1 MKTFKGI
8 LYGIAIAIAV
18 SAGAATVYNYFPPP
32 GMTYSPT
39 TGFVVGSATGGAQ
52 GAGTVNAQGVFV
64 NGAAVVTGS
73 GLPVGANPTGTV
85 GLTTVNGSAT
95 TFLRSDAAPPL
106 SQAIAPTWTAAH
118 TFAFS
123 GIAIDVNSTNPRVR
137 FLVSGA
143 TANQGTTLFIPSNTG
158 IEIDSATDAA
168 PTAAVTTLLKGTRT
182 GAAWSGLTFGN
193 ATDNTSFTFSGT
205 GQLSIAG
212 GTVVGSPTGGNQG
225 AGTIN
230 MQGCFVN
237 GVACSTGGAAGAN
250 PTGTVGLTTVNGVAG
265 TYMRS
270 DAAPPLSQAIAP
282 TWTGAHT
289 FNPSASGA
297 TAITITNPAT
307 AVTAFKAQNNG
318 TNDVEVVASSNTA
331 GDAYFRSVALGGTN
345 WSAGV
350 QRSTNKYA
358 VCNAVGISGT
368 CSLLDTSGNYTV
380 PASINTANGNA
391 NINVTGSGQVV
402 ITTTSTTTGA
412 FVQGDFCN
420 TAHCLHTLNTTTGQS
435 TPFITNGPSAESA
448 YIYTDA
454 TVPLCLGSASSCRI
468 NLDNTGHVSIQTP
481 TSTST
486 ASLNVSAIAG
496 QYGEIITAPSSTGQ
510 SVGFR
515 VFAGTNASD
524 FTAVFTNA
532 AQTVNYFVIDGAGSV
547 YSQGRTAEGAGTLN
561 VNQLYQGDQPIYREV
576 SWAGTCTSGGCT
588 TGISKGT
595 GTVTRNSAGNY
606 SVAFSASFGG
616 NAGCTASTWSTL
628 NNGAISTNVASANT
642 TSVTVVVLNSS
653 GTAVDSGFTVVC
665 IG

>member
-85 GLTTVNGSAT
+85 GLTTVNGSAA

-106 SQAIAPTWTAAH
+106 SQAITPTWTGTH
-118 TFAFS
+118 TFANTTANIVLNNAGGAADTKNYLFRTSTS
-123 GIAIDVNSTNPRVR
+123 GILI
-137 FLVSGA
+137 
-143 TANQGTTLFIPSNTG
+143 Q
-158 IEIDSATDAA
+158 SATDAA
-168 PTAAVTTLLKGTRT
+168 PTTAVSSVFVAARSGT
-182 GAAWSGLTFGN
+182 AWTALNFGN
-193 ATDNTSFTFSGT
+193 ATDNPTYSFLGT

-237 GVACSTGGAAGAN
+237 GVACSTGGASGAN

-270 DAAPPLSQAIAP
+270 DAAPPLSQSIAP

-454 TVPLCLGSASSCRI
+454 TVPLCLGSAGTCRI
-468 NLDNTGHVSIQTP
+468 NLDTTGHVSIQTP
-481 TSTST
+481 TSTAT
-486 ASLNVSAIAG
+486 AALNVSAIAG
-496 QYGEIITAPSSTGQ
+496 QYGEIITAPNSTGQ

-532 AQTVNYFVIDGAGSV
+532 AQTTNYFLIDGAGSI
-547 YSQGRTAEGAGTLN
+547 YTQGRTAEGAGSIN
-561 VNQLYQGDQPIYREV
+561 VNQLYQQDRIIYVEV
-576 SWAGTCTSGGCT
+576 SWAGTCTAGGCT

-595 GTVTRNSAGNY
+595 GSVTRNSAGNY
-606 SVAFSASFGG
+606 TVPFSSSMTSG

-628 NNGAISTNVASANT
+628 NNGAISTNVSSANT
-642 TSVTVVVLNSS
+642 TSVNVIVLNSS